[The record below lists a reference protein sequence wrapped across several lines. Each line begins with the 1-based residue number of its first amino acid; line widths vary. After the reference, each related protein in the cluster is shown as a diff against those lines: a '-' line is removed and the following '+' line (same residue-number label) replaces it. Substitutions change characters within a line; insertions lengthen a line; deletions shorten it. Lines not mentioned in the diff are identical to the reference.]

1 MAEVVKHELKTLV
14 PAIDIIEKADH
25 YEMIADI
32 PGAKEDTIDVTVN
45 RDLLTITAEADISY
59 PEGMTANYT
68 EYGPCRYQRTF
79 RILDDIDR
87 ENIKAHYRNGVLT
100 LSIPKA
106 EHMKT
111 KKIAIEAK

>member
-1 MAEVVKHELKTLV
+1 MAEVLKHELKTVV
-14 PAIDIIEKADH
+14 PAIDIIERDDH
-25 YEMIADI
+25 YEMLADI

-45 RDLLTITAEADISY
+45 RDLLTITAEANIAS
-59 PEGMTANYT
+59 PEGMTVHYN

-87 ENIKAHYRNGVLT
+87 ENIKAHYKNGVLS
-100 LSIPKA
+100 LNIPKA
-106 EHMKT
+106 EQMKT